1 MKKKLALLLALVMIV
16 ALAVPVTAS
25 AEPATEITLWTYPV
39 GNYGDQATV
48 QALTDAFTAETG
60 IKVTV
65 EYLTYADGDDKVNTA
80 ITAKQAPDLIME
92 GPERLVSNWG
102 ANGYMVD
109 ISDMFDDTDKSERN
123 QRCRSQGLL
132 CSRRRCL

>member
-60 IKVTV
+60 RLQFHLDSSGVPPGSVV
-65 EYLTYADGDDKVNTA
+65 ECI
-80 ITAKQAPDLIME
+80 ITSSKASVIH
-92 GPERLVSNWG
+92 
-102 ANGYMVD
+102 
-109 ISDMFDDTDKSERN
+109 F
-123 QRCRSQGLL
+123 
-132 CSRRRCL
+132 